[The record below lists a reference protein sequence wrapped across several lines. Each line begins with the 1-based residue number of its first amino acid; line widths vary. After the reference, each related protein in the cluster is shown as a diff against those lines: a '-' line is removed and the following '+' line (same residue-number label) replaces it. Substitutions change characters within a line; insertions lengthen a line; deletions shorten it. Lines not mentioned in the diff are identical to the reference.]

1 MIRRVIPISAR
12 LRAEL
17 EMRRHAPDG
26 KEHPREAFVFGNDV
40 GEQVK
45 SVRTAWEKT
54 CKRASIDPR
63 ALHFHDLRREFASR
77 LLESSADLHDVRDF
91 LGHAN
96 ITTTSRYL
104 QSTPTRLARAIARL
118 DSADESTTLTTDDSA
133 TPDGCAHDAHTTPS

>member
-1 MIRRVIPISAR
+1 
-12 LRAEL
+12 
-17 EMRRHAPDG
+17 
-26 KEHPREAFVFGNDV
+26 VFGNDV

-63 ALHFHDLRREFASR
+63 ALHVHDLRREFASR
-77 LLESSADLHDVRDF
+77 LLESSADFHDVRDF